1 VNSALNR
8 DYTLAMGVTILYT
21 TLVYGFNLLVD
32 LSYGWIDPRMRA
44 GERE

>member
-1 VNSALNR
+1 
-8 DYTLAMGVTILYT
+8 MGVTILYT

-44 GERE
+44 GEQG